1 VVRPPSFDLLISDLA
16 KAMAPVGGGAND
28 MSGAEDEL
36 DPIDAAILKVMK
48 QMAETMASQSQ
59 TIRALQVRLT
69 ALDGGRAAPLAKALG
84 RTGFSGA
91 EFMAKAVSAHAD
103 GRITGLD
110 VATAE
115 QLINSGQQPS
125 ADIVRAVV
133 GV

>member
-16 KAMAPVGGGAND
+16 KAMGPAS
-28 MSGAEDEL
+28 SGADDRSGPEDEL

-48 QMAETMASQSQ
+48 QMADTMASQSQ

-91 EFMAKAVSAHAD
+91 EFMAKAVSAHAV
-103 GRITGLD
+103 GRITGHD

-133 GV
+133 GA